1 MLYNHL
7 EDQDQSL
14 CNSLSSTSTLTPPS
28 VILHHHH
35 QHQHHNQQQQQQY
48 HHHHSQTELQ
58 VPHTPH
64 LGNHRDSQQHPVPLP
79 HHHHHHHDPLHSH
92 HLHSHSDQYDEMCH
106 SNPSSLIYDNVMLSS
121 WNQNN
126 TNISSTTSLPSS
138 LTSNSLMLIT
148 SPKSVLSQSEDLI
161 NEPNI
166 NLLSQNVLC
175 QQHTHHSHHP
185 HHLHYPFHLSTYHHQ
200 QQQQEEQLQ
209 NNRMNNIHSEHLH
222 SSHNQ
227 CGLVQLPDIVN
238 SDSGGGRR
246 RRTTMNSCPPSI
258 SETLLMTTGEI
269 ILPTST
275 SDAETLP
282 TPTPQ
287 QSLVNQYPQYHLSN
301 KYLSV
306 EKFENLS
313 PYTTTTTTTINTNED
328 DGNNMNGNLPMITTQ
343 SFTSPSLSM
352 TTTTTTTTTTTSP
365 STSSSSPLLLST
377 LPTLFQSNCNRNRY
391 IYYKHL
397 NHRNS
402 ITNTQ
407 KLTNN
412 LKVFN
417 GKYHSGTFLFNN
429 GNNNNNSN
437 NSGSSSDCI
446 NSMTSPITP
455 MSMTQQHRAT
465 LCALNLKDRKPCD
478 ICGDVAAG
486 FHCNAY
492 VCEACKKFFIRS
504 SKGENFSKYT
514 CTKSNTCEINKDTR
528 THCQRCRYQKCIQL
542 GMVLPGAAVF
552 PVTDISEIPCRVC
565 GAKSSGFHF
574 GAITCEGC
582 KGFFRRTINERE
594 SQRYTCRNGGNCAVT
609 GATRNNC
616 KSCRYRR
623 CLAVGMSKDG
633 SRIGRQPNA
642 IKHRCAV
649 EIEQIR
655 SAISNSGIHLKQH
668 SMSNCSTVSNYNFL
682 SPTPSLNNLSHQ
694 LIQTDPLNQSQYKID
709 NHREMVNSSHKY
721 CLNKSIPPISSHV
734 THLNTFSYQPTVT
747 ASEMNINLC
756 HMQQGNKSCQ
766 VIDDIKEITTTTIS
780 STSSQTISHPYNN
793 ISEQQFYENKYQ
805 TSQNNEI
812 FNSTPLS
819 TLSKGATGDCDGMIP
834 VATQSDAVT
843 CLNKQKEFNELIHND
858 YSSIGLINLSRAAQ
872 FYSQHEKDLQ
882 IQYENNLK
890 THSPL
895 YKDNLIK
902 SKRNNS
908 GPATTTGTINHNIDS
923 SDHDNEYRKSIKDKE
938 DNEHLPYE
946 NIQVKKEFSQ
956 WNDNI
961 AITPTPTNEAQSPIK
976 QTTMNW
982 NIEQGEVLNSV
993 VQSNSKQ
1000 IIPYLMKVNP
1010 NLTIN
1015 EDSYLHDCDKL
1026 NENFTLKQIKV
1037 DETTTKISSP
1047 TSLFI
1052 GNDSSSKQNHS
1063 SFPSTLKL
1071 DCCLNSNQ
1079 LQNLNLIHENKL
1091 NGSKTCG
1098 QPNPFQFIEI
1108 DSAQIMPINHVN
1120 KYLDSSNINR
1130 YNLNG
1135 NNENTESDNCSAN
1148 FYRECGGMCP
1158 LSTNE
1163 LLDNMNNL
1171 NNSNN
1176 INSIN
1181 RDQFD
1186 SSSLNYFKC
1195 KNFNI
1200 PQSLISSGSHYL
1212 APSKA
1217 FLDRY
1222 TSSSIKSKPKNSER
1236 NHNSTDA
1243 DDNHQNMPKF
1253 HQFNLATNKNMSSMN
1268 SSVENLNL
1276 AKLNQVNGDAIDN
1289 NNNHQIINNN
1299 NNKHNREIIMS
1310 DISSQWSD
1318 DTNLHKKRANTSKDL
1333 KVYMINK
1340 TMSTDHPAESSIL
1353 PSNII
1358 TQDRANFHSYSNH
1371 KDVYTFDIEI
1381 DRVKKPRR
1389 KCRQASDSSSSG
1401 NSSSILESPLV
1412 ITDNQLNTYEDNNRI
1427 NNNNNIEASDGLHSE
1442 SISSCNKQ
1450 TEQSQHPRLLSLL
1463 EKNDLDIEL
1472 MEQLKS
1478 TNHYTMLNR
1487 GGLHTC
1493 LEEFPISNINS
1504 SKLCYSS
1511 YESPA
1516 TFYSIICNNEYSTAM
1531 NSVASN
1537 NNNNINTTNVNKT
1550 LPFSAPTPISS
1561 SSSSASSSSS
1571 SVSQLIPTVKKDT
1584 FNTSAYLNFYI
1595 DNKYTMDDNDDSTI
1609 NKSDDLYFGQNLFD
1623 SQNSQFYIQCS
1634 TDISN
1639 EYNDTVHYL
1648 TGSNNNNNSNNNS
1661 RFIQNNKFLQ
1671 HIKHAANQLLHCRC
1685 RISQNFNLTTHETKQ
1700 SVDILWLNMM
1710 KYFENHIY
1718 EIIHFAQS
1726 IPCFRQLSEF
1736 DAKVL
1741 LQQSIYPIILIQLS
1755 QDFNIKTKEYTY
1767 FALNNDNETNFSQ
1780 LSILK
1785 ILIEQIHITEKLLE
1799 PLELNET
1806 EIGLLCCM
1814 ELFQADQYSTDIR
1827 FYKILAI
1834 LTNLDKMNK
1843 EHQNVLRILKKEN
1856 NPIPFPDLYVQI
1868 LHLDESESLID
1879 NGTITTFTTTTTNN
1893 NGDDYHYGKKSI

>member
-1000 IIPYLMKVNP
+1000 IIPYLMK
-1010 NLTIN
+1010 
-1015 EDSYLHDCDKL
+1015 
-1026 NENFTLKQIKV
+1026 
-1037 DETTTKISSP
+1037 
-1047 TSLFI
+1047 
-1052 GNDSSSKQNHS
+1052 
-1063 SFPSTLKL
+1063 
-1071 DCCLNSNQ
+1071 
-1079 LQNLNLIHENKL
+1079 
-1091 NGSKTCG
+1091 
-1098 QPNPFQFIEI
+1098 
-1108 DSAQIMPINHVN
+1108 
-1120 KYLDSSNINR
+1120 
-1130 YNLNG
+1130 
-1135 NNENTESDNCSAN
+1135 
-1148 FYRECGGMCP
+1148 
-1158 LSTNE
+1158 
-1163 LLDNMNNL
+1163 
-1171 NNSNN
+1171 
-1176 INSIN
+1176 
-1181 RDQFD
+1181 
-1186 SSSLNYFKC
+1186 
-1195 KNFNI
+1195 
-1200 PQSLISSGSHYL
+1200 
-1212 APSKA
+1212 
-1217 FLDRY
+1217 
-1222 TSSSIKSKPKNSER
+1222 
-1236 NHNSTDA
+1236 
-1243 DDNHQNMPKF
+1243 
-1253 HQFNLATNKNMSSMN
+1253 
-1268 SSVENLNL
+1268 
-1276 AKLNQVNGDAIDN
+1276 
-1289 NNNHQIINNN
+1289 
-1299 NNKHNREIIMS
+1299 
-1310 DISSQWSD
+1310 
-1318 DTNLHKKRANTSKDL
+1318 RANTSKDL

-1814 ELFQADQYSTDIR
+1814 ELFQADRRLLIEPSKADEAYQEVLHVFKEYETNQYSTDIR